1 MLTYSSPSEKFPKLK
16 CKEWAR
22 KQFCACACVC
32 PPLCPRRSE
41 IKTSFL
47 PRKTRYFGFTSSAQ
61 KLSEKPTY
69 ICMMTHLQG
78 CVTVGYHL
86 PSQGLENYFSPR
98 SYHQS
103 FFFFLTWLRNQLTKG
118 EISQLST
125 SAFEG
130 HKIGRR
136 DQQTVYPLGGTAS
149 HPGILFSPANLHCPG
164 TTLILPSD

>member
-1 MLTYSSPSEKFPKLK
+1 MQGVSEEAFL
-16 CKEWAR
+16 
-22 KQFCACACVC
+22 CVC
-32 PPLCPRRSE
+32 LWVSSVCPRRFE

-78 CVTVGYHL
+78 CVTVGSHL
-86 PSQGLENYFSPR
+86 PSQGLENYFSP

-103 FFFFLTWLRNQLTKG
+103 FFFLTWLWNQLTKG

-136 DQQTVYPLGGTAS
+136 NQQTVYPLGGTAS
-149 HPGILFSPANLHCPG
+149 HPGILFSPASLHCPG
-164 TTLILPSD
+164 TTLILPAD